1 MLFLQKKILKTHKIG
16 SGDFGLNEIKK
27 ILDGNH
33 RIKLS
38 KTQVKIVNDSRA
50 YLDKKINSSDDPIYG
65 VNTGFGS
72 LHNIKIDS
80 KQLNK
85 LQENLIQLLIIIQVI
100 LAR

>member
-1 MLFLQKKILKTHKIG
+1 MTTYIIGLKDLDLKQ
-16 SGDFGLNEIKK
+16 IKK
-27 ILDGNH
+27 IIDGNQ

-85 LQENLIQLLIIIQVI
+85 LQENLNCFSRLWS
-100 LAR
+100 RR